1 MKAWWAMLGILCLA
15 ACGSGQN
22 GDLGGH
28 GSGGAS
34 NGGAAGSDA
43 GGAGGT
49 GGSSNGGAAGSD
61 AGGAGGTGG
70 SSTGGSSTGG
80 SSTGGITASDPSK
93 PGPYA
98 NNHADVT
105 IDVPATQHS
114 MPSRCYFPTSG
125 PDKPP
130 YPVVIIAHGFQLPA
144 SQYYG
149 YADRLA
155 SFGFVACAVDYPT
168 SLTQVNNVANAK
180 DLSGA
185 LDWAI
190 AASKA
195 SGSPL
200 SGLVDGAR
208 AGVAGHS
215 LGGKLAVLAASMDAR
230 FKAVLGL
237 DPVDSSMFC
246 NPTDCPDASNK
257 LPLPIPTAF
266 LGELTDSTAGAGG
279 QACAPKADNYQTFF
293 ASAAAPS
300 IEVTLNG
307 ANHMSFLD
315 DPSSCGLTCS
325 FCKQATAPHAQV
337 IGIAYSYTVAF
348 FERYLRAN
356 AAYDA
361 YLTGPIAQQR
371 YVKTGQIQLQTK

>member
-1 MKAWWAMLGILCLA
+1 M
-15 ACGSGQN
+15 
-22 GDLGGH
+22 
-28 GSGGAS
+28 
-34 NGGAAGSDA
+34 
-43 GGAGGT
+43 
-49 GGSSNGGAAGSD
+49 
-61 AGGAGGTGG
+61 
-70 SSTGGSSTGG
+70 
-80 SSTGGITASDPSK
+80 P
-93 PGPYA
+93 
-98 NNHADVT
+98 DVT
-105 IDVPATQHS
+105 IPVAATQHS
-114 MPSRCYFPTSG
+114 MPSRCYYPTSG
-125 PDKPP
+125 PGKPP
-130 YPVVIIAHGFQLPA
+130 YPLVIIAHGFQLPA

-149 YADRLA
+149 YAERLA
-155 SFGFVACAVDYPT
+155 GFGFVACAVDYPA

-180 DLSGA
+180 DLIGA

-190 AASKA
+190 AASKS

-200 SGLVDGAR
+200 AARVDGSR

-230 FKAVLGL
+230 FKVLVGL

-266 LGELTDSTAGAGG
+266 LGEMTDSTAGVGG

-325 FCKQATAPHAQV
+325 FCKPATVPHAQLV
-337 IGIAYSYTVAF
+337 GIAYSYTIAF
-348 FERYLRAN
+348 FERYLRGD
-356 AAYDA
+356 AAYDD
-361 YLTGPIAQQR
+361 YLTGPTAQQR
-371 YVKTGQIQLQTK
+371 YVKTGQIQLSTK